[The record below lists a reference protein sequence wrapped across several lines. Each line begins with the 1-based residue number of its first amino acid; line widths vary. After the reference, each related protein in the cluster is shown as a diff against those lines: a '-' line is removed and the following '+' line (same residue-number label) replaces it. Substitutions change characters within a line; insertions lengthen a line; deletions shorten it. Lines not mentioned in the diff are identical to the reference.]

1 MQDQPKRHC
10 GSIFWAKT
18 EKIALFNWDISM
30 DEFKRVILEINKNWQ
45 SVIF

>member
-1 MQDQPKRHC
+1 MQDQQKRHC
-10 GSIFWAKT
+10 GSILWAKT
-18 EKIALFNWDISM
+18 EKITLFNWDIRM